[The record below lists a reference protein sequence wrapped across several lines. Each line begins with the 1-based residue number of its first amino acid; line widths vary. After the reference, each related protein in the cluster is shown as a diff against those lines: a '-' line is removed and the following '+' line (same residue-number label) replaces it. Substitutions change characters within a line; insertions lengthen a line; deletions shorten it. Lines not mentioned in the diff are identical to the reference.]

1 MPPPRRWRLQ
11 SEQGFWEFWD
21 SLLADRAHVDDPHL
35 WERVVPLGL
44 DLDRF
49 QRDRRSDRVA
59 DRVQR
64 DFRSGI
70 RAGVTATPAGFA
82 AGQRSVPTSWPPSGR
97 SPAGPA
103 KAAVAL
109 IRRICNLPPENQS
122 EMNGSVTSRVP
133 ILPRRSRK
141 RRPGRKNEYMTM
153 FDVKSVSVEIG
164 GAEISFETGK
174 LARQASGAVVV
185 RSGDTMVLCT
195 ATMGN
200 LRDVDFLPLTVDV
213 EERHYAVGRIPG
225 SYFRRE
231 ARAGEKATLTARMI
245 DRPLRPLF
253 PKGWHYETQLV
264 STPLSVDHVHPY
276 DILAMNGASAALA
289 ISPVPV
295 AEHVGAVR
303 VGKLDGDFVVNPP
316 EEEHENL
323 EMDLIV
329 SGSKDAIL
337 MVECGADN
345 VTEAEVLDAL
355 DIAHAEIKKLV
366 GAMEELQQKAGKEKL
381 SVEAPS
387 HRRGPARADPRH
399 PRQRDRRGDQRPREA
414 RPPGGGRGDQ
424 GRRPRAVR
432 AGHRRRGGRRRPQAT
447 RSRGRSARSRRRRSA
462 GGSRST
468 RSVPTVAPR
477 TRSGR
482 SRPRST
488 SPRACTARRCS
499 PAVRRRSSRT
509 SRSAPPG
516 WTCGS
521 TTSGCRRRR
530 RSSTTTTSRP
540 TRSAKPGSCVVRS
553 VATSAMAPSPSGH
566 WPPTIPSVEDFPY
579 VTRIVSETLESN
591 GSSSMGSVC
600 ASSMALQAAGVPVS
614 APVAGVAMGLIKE
627 DDHVI
632 VLTDIA
638 GVEDHLGD
646 MDFKVAGTEG
656 GINAL
661 QMDIKITGVT
671 FDVLREALE
680 QARQGRLFIL
690 GKMAEAID
698 GPREQLSPTAPRIES
713 IKIDP
718 EKIGAV
724 IGKGG
729 ETIRGLSE
737 EFEAQIDVEDD
748 GTIRVYA
755 ANGELVEACIKQIE
769 AMTREAEVGDTFK
782 GKVVKTT
789 TFGAFVE
796 LVKGTDGLLHI
807 SAVKPGERVETVED
821 VLCQGDEL
829 DVTVVE
835 VDRERGRIGLRRSD
849 DPAIAGKSKE
859 ELAAVGSGDR
869 GPRGGGGGDRGGRG
883 A

>member
-1 MPPPRRWRLQ
+1 
-11 SEQGFWEFWD
+11 
-21 SLLADRAHVDDPHL
+21 
-35 WERVVPLGL
+35 
-44 DLDRF
+44 
-49 QRDRRSDRVA
+49 
-59 DRVQR
+59 
-64 DFRSGI
+64 
-70 RAGVTATPAGFA
+70 
-82 AGQRSVPTSWPPSGR
+82 
-97 SPAGPA
+97 
-103 KAAVAL
+103 
-109 IRRICNLPPENQS
+109 
-122 EMNGSVTSRVP
+122 
-133 ILPRRSRK
+133 
-141 RRPGRKNEYMTM
+141 MTM

-164 GAEISFETGK
+164 GEEISFETGK

-185 RSGDTMVLCT
+185 RSGESMVLCT

-295 AEHVGAVR
+295 QEHVGAVR
-303 VGKLDGDFVVNPP
+303 VGKLEGDFVVNPP

-366 GAMEELQQKAGKEKL
+366 GAMEELQQIAGKEKL
-381 SVEAPS
+381 VIEAPS
-387 HRRGPARADPRH
+387 IDEGLLSQIRDTHQTAIDEATSVPEKLARQEAIEAIKDAVLAQYAPDTGDDDADSARRSEVSAAFGSIEKTTIRKRIAVDKKRPDGRAQDEIRPIETEVDISPRVHGSALFTRGETQILSNVALGTTRMDMRLDNLGLQETKTFFHHYNFPPYSVGEAGFMRGPKRRDIGHGALAERAL
-399 PRQRDRRGDQRPREA
+399 A
-414 RPPGGGRGDQ
+414 
-424 GRRPRAVR
+424 
-432 AGHRRRGGRRRPQAT
+432 
-447 RSRGRSARSRRRRSA
+447 
-462 GGSRST
+462 
-468 RSVPTVAPR
+468 
-477 TRSGR
+477 
-482 SRPRST
+482 
-488 SPRACTARRCS
+488 
-499 PAVRRRSSRT
+499 
-509 SRSAPPG
+509 
-516 WTCGS
+516 
-521 TTSGCRRRR
+521 
-530 RSSTTTTSRP
+530 
-540 TRSAKPGSCVVRS
+540 
-553 VATSAMAPSPSGH
+553 
-566 WPPTIPSVEDFPY
+566 PTIPSVEDFPY
-579 VTRIVSETLESN
+579 VTRVVSETLESN

-614 APVAGVAMGLIKE
+614 SPVAGVAMGLIKE
-627 DDHVI
+627 DEHVI

-646 MDFKVAGTEG
+646 MDFKVAGTEE

-671 FDVLREALE
+671 FDILREALE

-698 GPREQLSPTAPRIES
+698 GPRDQLSPTAPRIES

-755 ANGELVEACIKQIE
+755 ANGELVEACIAQIS

-821 VLCQGDEL
+821 VLSQGDEL

-849 DPAIAGKSKE
+849 DPQVVGKTKE

-883 A
+883 RDRGGRGGDRGGRGGERRRRD